1 MKWDCRKWHNHE
13 SSPNFTETLQILFIF
28 TFLII
33 SWFLFRNFDIW
44 SLSEHDK
51 HFGYG
56 EHKEHDGHGVFT
68 VHDIDIVDMVD
79 IEDAKN
85 PLVLGWFFKTV
96 EYFVLSRMLQKS
108 ISFHPNQYKGNRE
121 CDILDD
127 ANHMI
132 AASYFRKINNLVIFY
147 Q

>member
-1 MKWDCRKWHNHE
+1 MC
-13 SSPNFTETLQILFIF
+13 TV
-28 TFLII
+28 TFSRL
-33 SWFLFRNFDIW
+33 SWFQFRNFHIW
-44 SLSEHDK
+44 GLSVK

-68 VHDIDIVDMVD
+68 VYNIDIVDMVD

-132 AASYFRKINNLVIFY
+132 AASYFRKINNPVIFY